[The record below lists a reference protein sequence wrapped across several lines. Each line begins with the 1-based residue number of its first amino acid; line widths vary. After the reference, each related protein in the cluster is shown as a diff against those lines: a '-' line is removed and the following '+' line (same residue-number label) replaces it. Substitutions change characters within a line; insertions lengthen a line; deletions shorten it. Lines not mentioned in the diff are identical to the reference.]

1 MYMTVRSVP
10 DCGIT
15 NELNVSDILNLC
27 VGMTS
32 LDSEPGVQFWMGD
45 ARDALFGDGRP
56 YLRGAG

>member
-32 LDSEPGVQFWMGD
+32 LDSESGVQFWMGD
-45 ARDALFGDGRP
+45 ARDALFGDG
-56 YLRGAG
+56 